1 MTTHQRAE
9 VPGNGAAGPHRNLDL
24 IRLERFLAFAR
35 LEHLGRAAQQLGL
48 SASSLSD
55 QLRALEADLGVRLTE
70 KTGRGIR
77 LTEPGRLLAVEGQS
91 LLADAESLRQRLVRA
106 AGGLYGTVRVGI
118 PDGYSPVLARVV
130 AEYREQR
137 PGVVVTSLVA
147 PGSNL
152 QTALLEG
159 ALDLAVFGA
168 ERLGHP
174 LVGEPCRRL
183 SLAAFVDRE
192 HPLAAEDH
200 LTPAHLRDVPL
211 MIHPASSAHRMMFD
225 AAMRSAGVSPVI
237 LLQSSSALT
246 LLDWASCGLGVAM
259 VPVLD
264 YDNYLSDAPSN
275 LVRRELLVDGQP
287 LGIQMAIAWQDQVSL
302 SPAAREVKDLMIA
315 TDMA

>member
-1 MTTHQRAE
+1 MTTQQRGRVAE
-9 VPGNGAAGPHRNLDL
+9 NGAPVPHRNLDL
-24 IRLERFLAFAR
+24 VRLERFLAFAR

-48 SASSLSD
+48 SPSSLSD

-77 LTEPGRLLAVEGQS
+77 LTEPGRILAVEGQS
-91 LLADAESLRQRLVRA
+91 LLADAESLRQRLVRS

-118 PDGYSPVLARVV
+118 PDGVSPVLARVV
-130 AEYREQR
+130 DRYRELR

-147 PGSNL
+147 PGSDL
-152 QTALLEG
+152 QRALLEG

-174 LVGEPCRRL
+174 LVGEPYRRL
-183 SLAAFVDRE
+183 SLAAFVERG
-192 HPLAAEDH
+192 HRLAGEDH
-200 LTPAHLRDVPL
+200 LTPVHLRDVPL
-211 MIHPASSAHRMMFD
+211 MIHPGSSAHRLMFD

-246 LLDWASCGLGVAM
+246 LLDWAASRLGVAL

-264 YDNYLSDAPSN
+264 YQIGRAH
-275 LVRRELLVDGQP
+275 V
-287 LGIQMAIAWQDQVSL
+287 
-302 SPAAREVKDLMIA
+302 
-315 TDMA
+315 